1 MYNNRNTSIKCV
13 STCFSFLLE
22 PTPPGSIIISQK
34 TNGSLF
40 LRWDTPVLMDGAP
53 SISYN
58 ISYQHDGGE
67 ALNTISSDTH
77 TELTSLLSGKSYNIT
92 VQTVGPQSLKSTAVQ
107 NASLTCKFTRS
118 VYKVGTD

>member
-22 PTPPGSIIISQK
+22 PTPPGSIIISQR
-34 TNGSLF
+34 TNSSLF

-58 ISYQHDGGE
+58 ISYQHDVGE
-67 ALNTISSDTH
+67 ALNKISLDKH
-77 TELTSLLSGKSYNIT
+77 TELTSLLSGKSYNIN
-92 VQTVGPQSLKSTAVQ
+92 VQTVGPQGLKSTAVQ
-107 NASLTCKFTRS
+107 NTSFTCKYTRS
-118 VYKVGTD
+118 VSNVGTD